1 MTLEGAKRN
10 IKCVTRQLN
19 RPLTKPEKDAF
30 TIAYNCIDERRQ
42 LYHFKTEIAEMGDA
56 TIDAKEVLK
65 ILDKYLSRR
74 KDESKK

>member
-42 LYHFKTEIAEMGDA
+42 LYHFKSEIAEMDDT

-65 ILDKYLSRR
+65 ILNKHLSR
-74 KDESKK
+74 KKEEPKK